1 MNHSSR
7 LLTFLLLSSVISNL
21 ACKPKESL
29 AVRLAE
35 QRKKADAAKP
45 SSGEA
50 FMLAA
55 GSGDLQQTALQLA
68 KGVDVDYRDD
78 EQHSALHLAAFEGH
92 YAVVGLLIQHG
103 ADVNAI
109 DGMGRTP
116 LMFAASGPYPRT
128 VQYLLDAG
136 AEVDSV
142 DNDEQFTA
150 LMFAAAEGQL
160 ENVKLLA
167 AAGADRN
174 RKDIDGE
181 NAIDF
186 AKANGHTEVVQWLM
200 SPK

>member
-1 MNHSSR
+1 MNLCRR
-7 LLTFLLLSSVISNL
+7 LLTLLLLSLVITS
-21 ACKPKESL
+21 AGCKPKESL

-35 QRKKADAAKP
+35 QRKKAEAEKP
-45 SSGEA
+45 SSIEA
-50 FMLAA
+50 FMSAA
-55 GSGDLQQTALQLA
+55 STGDLQATALQLA
-68 KGVDVDYRDD
+68 KGVDVDSRDD
-78 EQHSALHLAAFEGH
+78 EQHTALHLAAFEGH

-136 AEVDSV
+136 ALVDVV

-167 AAGADRN
+167 EAGADRN
-174 RKDIDGE
+174 RKDVDGE
-181 NAIDF
+181 TAIDF
-186 AKANGHTEVVQWLM
+186 AKANGHTELVQWLM